1 MGCYRSV
8 SIYRG
13 LLHLWMFW
21 AERSQY
27 DFLNS
32 LPHIFNVKMKSSILS
47 LIAVAS
53 TASAHYTFP
62 QFIAAGKT
70 GGLWESVRTSTPYNS
85 YVSNIIS

>member
-1 MGCYRSV
+1 
-8 SIYRG
+8 
-13 LLHLWMFW
+13 MFL

-32 LPHIFNVKMKSSILS
+32 LPYIFNIKMKSSILS

-62 QFIAAGKT
+62 QFIASGKT

-85 YVSNIIS
+85 YVSNIKS